1 MRVFYTF
8 NLEYSI
14 LDLTTV
20 NLEQYHAIKSCR
32 CGQISINEKK
42 DRHEETFFRKLSS
55 WRWRVAYL
63 ALFGMITQIMHR
75 NCISFALVCMCKGA
89 KANTTVP
96 HSHSENERLSIYSMS
111 NNILWDSTTQSLILS
126 AYFYGQLVSPFI
138 SGQVSLRFGI
148 KWPMAIYMLLSTVL
162 LVLTPS
168 IARTSSHLLI
178 GIRAVQGF
186 LGSGCLPMFS
196 QLWDEWSPKS
206 ERSELLA
213 FTFSGLDLGVV
224 IAFASSGY
232 LCTIPVDGGWP
243 FIFYTYGGVTV
254 IWLVVWLIFVTDSP
268 TSHRWISAQET
279 TYIIGDR
286 HDNFKEKC
294 RYEHTKIQ
302 APWLLIL
309 KSGPVWAM
317 ITAMLTVAYGMTAVF
332 SYLPK
337 YMNDVYKLNTGD
349 NGKMSALPFLGR
361 SLSIISIGLIADKI
375 LQWNRI
381 SVTNLRKIIQC
392 LSSFIGA
399 IFIFFIKYVNQS
411 DMAILLLTI
420 SSMALGG
427 TMSGSYTNALELAPR
442 FASSLS
448 GLAFTINALG
458 QITAP
463 MITSFM
469 IKEDSDDSWRN
480 VFLSLACVYCFGGII
495 YGLFGSSDELPWYTR
510 MEEECEFKK
519 IPSISSTVAGTE
531 YMGKAQITEAVFTKD
546 KMKQNKEYRISN
558 DV

>member
-1 MRVFYTF
+1 MKAKPQ
-8 NLEYSI
+8 
-14 LDLTTV
+14 DLSTV

-42 DRHEETFFRKLSS
+42 EHREETFFRRLGS

-89 KANTTVP
+89 KDNTSVP
-96 HSHSENERLSIYSMS
+96 HTHSENGEMSINEVSDD
-111 NNILWDSTTQSLILS
+111 ILWDRTTQSLILS

-138 SGQVSLRFGI
+138 SGHVSLRFGI
-148 KWPMAIYMLLSTVL
+148 KWPMAIYMLLSSIL

-168 IARTSSHLLI
+168 VARTSSYLLI
-178 GIRAVQGF
+178 TIRAIQGF

-232 LCTIPVDGGWP
+232 LCTIPIDGGWP

-254 IWLVVWLIFVTDSP
+254 LWLIVWLIFVTDSP
-268 TSHRWISAQET
+268 TSHRWISVQET
-279 TYIIGDR
+279 TYIVGDR

-294 RYEHTKIQ
+294 RCEHTKIK

-337 YMNDVYKLNTGD
+337 YMNDVYKLNTSD

-361 SLSIISIGLIADKI
+361 SISIISIGLIADKI
-375 LQWNRI
+375 LQWNRM
-381 SVTNLRKIIQC
+381 SVTNLRKVIQC
-392 LSSFIGA
+392 LSSFTGA
-399 IFIFFIKYVNQS
+399 IFILSIKYVNQG

-420 SSMALGG
+420 STMALGG

-463 MITSFM
+463 MITSLL
-469 IKEDSDDSWRN
+469 IKEDSDESWRN

-495 YGLFGSSDELPWYTR
+495 YGLFGSSDELPWYTQ
-510 MEEECEFKK
+510 MEEALGTKN
-519 IPSISSTVAGTE
+519 IPSISSTVASTE
-531 YMGKAQITEAVFTKD
+531 YMEKGKITDAFFTKD
-546 KMKQNKEYRISN
+546 KTKLNNEENIRN
-558 DV
+558 V